1 VQGRGGVRR
10 PDRVWKVMAEKKR
23 AAPPP
28 DEVRIGSIALPVN
41 SGNPSPFIPP
51 EQVYI
56 APSQGYLE
64 KLAYAV
70 SRNLP
75 ALLIGE
81 TGVGK
86 TLAVR
91 YLAWKTRNGL
101 RRLNLNGATTVDE
114 FLGKMLINEQGTYWV
129 NGVLVD
135 CMLAGD
141 WILLDEINACLPEI
155 AFCLHS
161 LLDDDRMVVLME
173 YDGRIVRPHPGFRLF
188 ASMNPSEEGRY
199 GGTKTLNE
207 ALLDRFPVVIRM
219 DYLSEDEEVLAVVAQ
234 SGNSDEDLV
243 RKMVRAANDV
253 RAAIRNEKAF
263 GSFSTRRVIDWAR
276 MALVYGARESARY
289 AVLSKLASYD
299 VEIVEDIVDNYF

>member
-1 VQGRGGVRR
+1 
-10 PDRVWKVMAEKKR
+10 MAKT
-23 AAPPP
+23 AAPESRQPA
-28 DEVRIGSIALPVN
+28 EMRIGSVSVPIN
-41 SGNPSPFIPP
+41 RGNASAFVPA
-51 EQVYI
+51 EQIYI
-56 APSQGYLE
+56 HPSQGYLE
-64 KLAYAV
+64 KLAFAV

-91 YLAWKTRNGL
+91 YLAWQTNNGL
-101 RRLNLNGATTVDE
+101 RRVNLNGATTVDE

-135 CMLAGD
+135 AMQAGD

-173 YDGRIVRPHPGFRLF
+173 YDGRIVRPHPNFRLF

-199 GGTKTLNE
+199 GGTKMLNE

-219 DYLSEDEEVLAVVAQ
+219 DYLSEDEEVQAVMAQ
-234 SGNSDEDLV
+234 SGNRDEDVV
-243 RKMVRAANDV
+243 RRMVRAAIDV
-253 RAAIRNEKAF
+253 RAAVRNEKVF

-276 MALVYGARESARY
+276 MALAYDVRESARF
-289 AVLSKLASYD
+289 AVLSKLSSYD
-299 VEIVEDIVDNYF
+299 AETVQDIVDNYF

>member
-1 VQGRGGVRR
+1 
-10 PDRVWKVMAEKKR
+10 MAKT
-23 AAPPP
+23 AAPESRQPA
-28 DEVRIGSIALPVN
+28 EMRIGSVSVPIHR
-41 SGNPSPFIPP
+41 GNASAFVPA
-51 EQVYI
+51 EQIYI
-56 APSQGYLE
+56 HPSQGYLE
-64 KLAYAV
+64 KLAFAV

-91 YLAWKTRNGL
+91 YLAWKTQNGL

-173 YDGRIVRPHPGFRLF
+173 YDGRIVRPHPNSRLF

-219 DYLSEDEEVLAVVAQ
+219 DYLTEEQEIEAVMAQ
-234 SGNSDEDLV
+234 SGNHDLETV
-243 RKMVRAANDV
+243 GRMGRAAHGG
-253 RAAIRNEKAF
+253 REGIRNEKVF
-263 GSFSTRRVIDWAR
+263 GSFSTRRVIAWAR
-276 MALVYGARESARY
+276 MSTQFAVRE
-289 AVLSKLASYD
+289 
-299 VEIVEDIVDNYF
+299 

>member
-1 VQGRGGVRR
+1 MGKQVRE
-10 PDRVWKVMAEKKR
+10 ASELQ
-23 AAPPP
+23 
-28 DEVRIGSIALPVN
+28 IGSVSLPVN
-41 SGNPSPFIPP
+41 LGNTSAFIPG
-51 EQVYI
+51 EQIYI
-56 APSQGYLE
+56 TPSQGYLE

-75 ALLIGE
+75 TLLIGE

-207 ALLDRFPVVIRM
+207 ALLDRFPVVMRM
-219 DYLSEDEEVLAVVAQ
+219 DYLTENEEVQAVMAQSANPDEE
-234 SGNSDEDLV
+234 LV
-243 RKMVRAANDV
+243 RRMVRAANDV

-276 MALVYGARESARY
+276 MSLVYGPRESARY
-289 AVLSKLASYD
+289 TVLSKLTSYD
-299 VEIVEDIVDNYF
+299 AETVEDVLDNYF

>member
-1 VQGRGGVRR
+1 M
-10 PDRVWKVMAEKKR
+10 MAEKKKEPMETGPLR
-23 AAPPP
+23 
-28 DEVRIGSIALPVN
+28 VGSISLPVN
-41 SGNPSPFIPP
+41 TGNPSSFIPR

-56 APSQGYLE
+56 TPSQGYLE

-70 SRNLP
+70 SCNLP

-91 YLAWKTRNGL
+91 YLAWKTQNGL

-173 YDGRIVRPHPGFRLF
+173 YDGRIVRPHPHFRLF
-188 ASMNPSEEGRY
+188 ASMNPSEEGKY

-219 DYLSEDEEVLAVVAQ
+219 DYLTEEQEIEAVMAQ
-234 SGNSDEDLV
+234 SGNHDLETV
-243 RKMVRAANDV
+243 GRMVRAAHDV
-253 RAAIRNEKAF
+253 RQGIRNEKVF

-276 MALVYGARESARY
+276 MSTQFAVRESAAY
-289 AVLSKLASYD
+289 TVLSKLSSFDAE
-299 VEIVEDIVDNYF
+299 VVEDIIDNYF